1 MTTREVS
8 FSGSS
13 KIATK
18 VKVKK
23 VLIVEKIYYDETPEI
38 MIEPEEKI
46 HECMGSSIYTRP
58 PPTSACNPLTHPF
71 LFLIRTMG
79 GS

>member
-1 MTTREVS
+1 MTTRDVS

-13 KIATK
+13 KITTK

-23 VLIVEKIYYDETPEI
+23 VLIVEKNYYEIPEI
-38 MIEPEEKI
+38 MIEHEEKI

-58 PPTSACNPLTHPF
+58 PPTLVKYF
-71 LFLIRTMG
+71 LSYPASIRTVG
-79 GS
+79 GA

>member
-1 MTTREVS
+1 MTTRDVS

-13 KIATK
+13 KITTK

-38 MIEPEEKI
+38 MIEHEEKI

-58 PPTSACNPLTHPF
+58 PPTLVKYF
-71 LFLIRTMG
+71 LSYPASIRTVG
-79 GS
+79 GA